1 MRAAAA
7 VLVLLFS
14 ASVRGDEPAL
24 QLLIARADGT
34 HAAAKLPL
42 SGDELRGA
50 EHLWAWSDRHA
61 PRKLKPMTDGAQIA
75 AELGRSQSRALDV
88 RVRGWSRAEE
98 LASLRVIAAPAEMW
112 ESVPEPFLPAFPV
125 SKEGR
130 VTLAVRDPMRVRIVG
145 DGVGTLWEPVGRSA
159 KAIDVALRRPVAD
172 AELKLL
178 AHDGTPVRRAFA
190 TVMYT
195 RRGEAQPR
203 FQAQFAADDRGTIR
217 IPSLPEAEVLALML
231 IGGDGAEP
239 RMLSGTAAELTREL
253 RLQRG
258 GQLRGRFVDEENR
271 PLPGV
276 SVEAEGWI
284 SPDAPAASRGEAV
297 SDESGQWAVGN
308 LPGRDVIVRAS
319 MKGRATFRK
328 RVKLDGGKVDLGV
341 VPLLPS
347 PDVTIAVVD
356 TDEQPL
362 AGVSVTTDSGFE
374 GKTNKAGVVALTGL
388 LADEATAITVAA
400 KGFVKRTVSLA
411 PPLPKEEQ
419 VVLERA
425 FSIAGKLVTDD
436 GTPVSNAIA
445 VITAGTSYR
454 RLHVDPDGSF
464 DFDADVGKELELTFE
479 SPSAAMVTRKESAG
493 RAGERRDLG
502 TIRLPS
508 GLSIRGRVV
517 DSAELPVA
525 GARVWAVRP
534 SAGGTV
540 VTWAAGRI
548 VQATSDADGTFD
560 LRGLPP
566 GPVLLRI
573 DAADHARA
581 WRNAVAEAAPVD
593 LGAIALVRGRTVTV
607 KARRDVAATA
617 RLDLRGEWLDADMLT
632 APVVDGEA
640 RLRNVPPG
648 QFKVTVAN
656 AHAVLCERRVDVLEN
671 TDAAVECPPPMLVR
685 GRVLLGGTPAF
696 AGTLTWMRPSE
707 TDALIDTRLSPLGV
721 MQQRLY
727 GISGGT
733 VVVPLRSDG
742 TFETDELRPG
752 EWQVAWRSTESGG
765 TPDRPF
771 AIPDVAEANVV
782 VEFSGGTIRGR
793 VVDERHQPV
802 ASARVREIQGP
813 LFAMSAADGSF
824 TMTAV
829 AAGAHRLQ
837 AALGSKSS
845 RVLEVTVEPD
855 QPASD
860 VTLQLDDAAKNPL
873 TIRVVGI
880 DGEPQPHAF
889 VFVEALGGIIKTLT
903 ADANGVAD
911 VTFPE
916 GLPDGAR
923 LVAYAGNAWAFARF
937 RRAGGEG
944 EPQNATIRF
953 ARTGTLKVR
962 SKTVSGAP
970 ALLASWAP
978 GDLGWMLGR
987 IGTFLS
993 LSPEAPLEIHGL
1005 PAGMYEVRIGADA
1018 ATAAV
1023 TAGSTAAIDLR

>member
-1 MRAAAA
+1 M
-7 VLVLLFS
+7 
-14 ASVRGDEPAL
+14 
-24 QLLIARADGT
+24 DGSPC
-34 HAAAKLPL
+34 AAKL
-42 SGDELRGA
+42 
-50 EHLWAWSDRHA
+50 
-61 PRKLKPMTDGAQIA
+61 KPTTDAAQIR
-75 AELGRSQSRALDV
+75 AELGRSPSRSLDV

-130 VTLAVRDPMRVRIVG
+130 VMLAVRNPMRVRVVG
-145 DGVGTLWEPVGRSA
+145 DGVGTLWEPVDRSA

-172 AELKLL
+172 AQLKVL

-190 TVMYT
+190 TVMHT

-203 FQAQFAADDRGTIR
+203 FQAQFATDDRGTIL
-217 IPSLPEAEVLALML
+217 IPSLPETEVLALML
-231 IGGDGAEP
+231 IGGDGTAP
-239 RMLSGTAAELTREL
+239 QMLSGTAAELTREL

-271 PLPGV
+271 PLQGV
-276 SVEAEGWI
+276 SVEAEGWM
-284 SPDAPAASRGEAV
+284 SPDAPAASRDDAV
-297 SDESGQWAVGN
+297 SDEGGKWSVGN

-319 MKGRATFRK
+319 MKGRATFRRK
-328 RVKLDGGKVDLGV
+328 VTLEGGEVDLGSI
-341 VPLLPS
+341 PLLPS
-347 PDVTIAVVD
+347 PDVTLAVVD
-356 TDEQPL
+356 TAGRPL
-362 AGVSVTTDSGFE
+362 AGVTVTTDSGFE
-374 GKTNKAGVVALTGL
+374 GKTNKAGIVALTGL
-388 LADEATAITVAA
+388 LADAATAVTVAA
-400 KGFVKRTVSLA
+400 KGYAKRIVSLA

-425 FSIAGKLVTDD
+425 FSITGKLAADD
-436 GTPVSNAIA
+436 GTSVPDAIA

-454 RLHVDPDGSF
+454 RLAVDPDGSF
-464 DFDADVGKELELTFE
+464 DFDLDVGKELELTFE
-479 SPSAAMVTRKESAG
+479 SRSAAMVTRKESAG

-508 GLSIRGRVV
+508 GLSIHGRVV
-517 DSAELPVA
+517 DSAASPVA

-540 VTWAAGRI
+540 VAWAAGRI
-548 VQATSDADGTFD
+548 VQATSDADGNFD
-560 LRGLPP
+560 LRGLAP

-581 WRNAVAEAAPVD
+581 WRNAVAAAAPVD

-607 KARRDVAATA
+607 KARRDSATA

-632 APVVDGEA
+632 APVIDGEA

-648 QFKVTVAN
+648 RFQVTVAN
-656 AHAVLCERRVDVLEN
+656 ARTVICERRVEVRESS
-671 TDAAVECPPPMLVR
+671 DAAVECPPPMLVR

-721 MQQRLY
+721 MQQRIY
-727 GISGGT
+727 GLSGGT
-733 VVVPLRSDG
+733 VVAPLRSDG

-752 EWQVAWRSTESGG
+752 DWQVAWRSADSGG

-771 AIPDVAEANVV
+771 SIPDVAEANVV
-782 VEFSGGTIRGR
+782 VEFAGGAIRGR
-793 VVDERHQPV
+793 VVDERRQPV

-829 AAGAHRLQ
+829 AAGVHRLQ
-837 AALGSKSS
+837 AALGPKSS
-845 RVLEVTVEPD
+845 RVLEVMVEPD
-855 QPASD
+855 KPAPD

-873 TIRVVGI
+873 TIRVLGI
-880 DGEPQPHAF
+880 DGEPQPNAF
-889 VFVEALGGIIKTLT
+889 VFAEALGGIIKTLT
-903 ADANGVAD
+903 ADSNGVAE
-911 VTFPE
+911 VAFPE

-937 RRAGGEG
+937 RRAGGED
-944 EPQNATIRF
+944 EPQSVTIRF
-953 ARTGTLKVR
+953 ARTGTLAIR
-962 SKTVSGAP
+962 SKTLSGAP
-970 ALLASWAP
+970 ALLTSWAP

-987 IGTFLS
+987 IGAFLS
-993 LSPEAPLEIHGL
+993 LSPGSPLEIHGL
-1005 PAGMYEVRIGADA
+1005 PPGMVEVRIGADA
-1018 ATAAV
+1018 ASAAI
-1023 TAGSTAAIDLR
+1023 TAGSTATIDLR